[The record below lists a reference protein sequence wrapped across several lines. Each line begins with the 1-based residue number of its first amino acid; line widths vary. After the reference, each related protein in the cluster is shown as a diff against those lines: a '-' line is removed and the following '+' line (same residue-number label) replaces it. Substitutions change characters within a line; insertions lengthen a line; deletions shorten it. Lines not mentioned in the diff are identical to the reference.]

1 MFGGEKMNNLL
12 DGHKIN
18 YHPKEIA
25 DMFEGK
31 LQAPIYVE
39 ISPTG
44 ICNHKCLFCH
54 YNYLGHEG
62 KFKKGKI
69 PSLVKEFAAMGVKSL
84 VFAGN
89 GEPTL
94 HVDTIE
100 AIVLAKSL
108 GLDVALSTNGAL
120 LKEEHFEILAQ
131 CLTWIRF
138 SFNAGSEENYAYVHQ
153 TKSDDFQ
160 KVIENI
166 KKLKETKE
174 KTKSK
179 ITIGTQF
186 VLIPENKD
194 FVLQHA
200 KMLKSLGVDYF
211 SVKHFYNHS
220 HNEFVVV
227 ENISTQFI
235 EDLALHAEKLT
246 DKDFTFL
253 VRSTKNLTSARAY
266 DRCFGLEFIVFIDE
280 NGDVYSCFSHQYDK
294 KTIMGNLFERS
305 FQEIWASAQ
314 KQESLEHIN
323 NCIEKNSCQPNC
335 RHHQINNYLWE
346 IKNPSIEHINFI

>member
-1 MFGGEKMNNLL
+1 MSNKL
-12 DGHKIN
+12 DSHKIN

-62 KFKKGKI
+62 KFKKGKMLELVRDLA
-69 PSLVKEFAAMGVKSL
+69 SLGVKSL

-94 HVDTIE
+94 HVDTIK
-100 AIVLAKSL
+100 AIELAKSL
-108 GLDVALSTNGAL
+108 GLDVAMSTNGAL
-120 LKEEHFEILAQ
+120 LKEEHFEVLAKN
-131 CLTWIRF
+131 LTWIRF
-138 SFNAGSEENYAYVHQ
+138 SFNAGSDENYAFVHQ
-153 TKSDDFQ
+153 AKHSDYH

-166 KKLKETKE
+166 KKLKLTKDRLN
-174 KTKSK
+174 SD

-194 FVLQHA
+194 FALEHGTL
-200 KMLKSLGVDYF
+200 LKSLGVDYF

-220 HNEFVVV
+220 HNEFEVK
-227 ENISTQFI
+227 EEITNEFI
-235 EDLALHAEKLT
+235 EKLSLQA
-246 DKDFTFL
+246 DELCDDSFKFI
-253 VRSTKNLTSARAY
+253 VRSTANLSSKREY
-266 DRCFGLEFIVFIDE
+266 SKCYGLEFIVFIDE

-294 KTIMGNLFERS
+294 KTIMGNIFENS
-305 FQEIWASAQ
+305 FKDIWNSKQ
-314 KQESLEHIN
+314 KKESIN
-323 NCIEKNSCQPNC
+323 YINDCIEKNSCQPNC
-335 RHHQINNYLWE
+335 RHHQINNYLWDL
-346 IKNPSIEHINFI
+346 KHPSIEHINFI

>member
-1 MFGGEKMNNLL
+1 VNSFL

-18 YHPKEIA
+18 YHTREIA

-31 LQAPIYVE
+31 LEAPIYVE

-62 KFKKGKI
+62 KFKKGKMLELVSELA
-69 PSLVKEFAAMGVKSL
+69 SLGVKSL

-100 AIVLAKSL
+100 AIELAKNL

-120 LKEEHFEILAQ
+120 LKEEHFEMLVS

-138 SFNAGSEENYAYVHQ
+138 SFNAGSSENYAFVHQ
-153 TKSDDFQ
+153 TKSDDFE

-166 KKLKETKE
+166 KKLKSVKDRLN
-174 KTKSK
+174 SNL
-179 ITIGTQF
+179 TIGTQF
-186 VLIPENKD
+186 VLIPQNKE
-194 FVLQHA
+194 FVLEHA
-200 KMLKSLGVDYF
+200 KMLKDLGVDYF

-220 HNEFVVV
+220 HNEFEVT
-227 ENISTQFI
+227 ETISDEFLK
-235 EDLALHAEKLT
+235 DLSQKALNLS
-246 DKDFTFL
+246 DDSFNFL
-253 VRSTKNLTSARAY
+253 VRSTSNLTTQRSY
-266 DRCFGLEFIVFIDE
+266 DKCYGLEFILFIDE

-294 KTIMGNLFERS
+294 KTIMGNVFENS
-305 FQEIWASAQ
+305 FSDIWKSIQ
-314 KQESLEHIN
+314 KKDSIN
-323 NCIEKNSCQPNC
+323 YINTCIEKNNCQPNC

-346 IKNPSIEHINFI
+346 LKNPSIEHLNFI

>member
-1 MFGGEKMNNLL
+1 MNNFL

-18 YHPKEIA
+18 YHVKEVS

-31 LQAPIYVE
+31 LSAPIYVE

-69 PSLVKEFAAMGVKSL
+69 IELVKELAAAGVKAL

-94 HVDTIE
+94 HVDTSE

-108 GLDVALSTNGAL
+108 GLDVAMSTNGAL
-120 LKEEHFEILAQ
+120 LKEEHFDIVAE

-138 SFNAGSEENYAYVHQ
+138 SFNAGSKENYAFVHQ
-153 TKSDDFQ
+153 TKTDDWD
-160 KVIENI
+160 KVITNI
-166 KKLKETKE
+166 KKLKEA
-174 KTKSK
+174 KTRLKSD
-179 ITIGTQF
+179 ITIGSQF
-186 VLIPENKD
+186 VLIPENKEYA
-194 FVLQHA
+194 LEHGQR
-200 KMLKSLGVDYF
+200 LKELGVDYF
-211 SVKHFYNHS
+211 SVKHFYDHS
-220 HNEFVVV
+220 HNEFEVK
-227 ENISTQFI
+227 ETISQEFI
-235 EDLALHAEKLT
+235 DDLDAKAQKLNS
-246 DKDFTFL
+246 DDFTFL
-253 VRSTKNLTSARAY
+253 VRSTKNLTSQRRY
-266 DRCFGLEFIVFIDE
+266 TKCYGLEFLLFIDE

-294 KTIMGNLFERS
+294 KTIMGNIFESS
-305 FQEIWASAQ
+305 FKEIWESAQ
-314 KQESLEHIN
+314 KQESLNHIN
-323 NCIEKNSCQPNC
+323 DCIEKNNCQPNC

-346 IKNPSIEHINFI
+346 LKNPSIEHVNFI

>member
-1 MFGGEKMNNLL
+1 MSSFL
-12 DGHKIN
+12 DSHKIN

-25 DMFEGK
+25 DMFAGK
-31 LQAPIYVE
+31 LEAPIYVE

-62 KFKKGKI
+62 KFQKGKI
-69 PSLVKEFAAMGVKSL
+69 PELIREFAQMGVKSL

-94 HVDTIE
+94 HTDTIE
-100 AIVLAKSL
+100 SIKLAKQL

-120 LKEEHFEILAQ
+120 LKEEHFEILASN
-131 CLTWIRF
+131 LTWIRF
-138 SFNAGSEENYAYVHQ
+138 SFNAGSSENYAYVHQ
-153 TKSDDFQ
+153 TKSDDFD

-166 KKLKETKE
+166 KKLKATKDRL
-174 KTKSK
+174 KSN

-194 FVLQHA
+194 FALNHG

-220 HNEFVVV
+220 HNDFEVK
-227 ENISTQFI
+227 EQI
-235 EDLALHAEKLT
+235 EDNFIKELSLEADKLC
-246 DKDFTFL
+246 DDNFKFL
-253 VRSTKNLTSARAY
+253 VRSTANLSSQRDY
-266 DRCFGLEFIVFIDE
+266 NKCYGLEFIVFIDE
-280 NGDVYSCFSHQYDK
+280 NGDVFSCFSHQYDK
-294 KTIMGNLFERS
+294 KTIMGNIFENS
-305 FQEIWASAQ
+305 FKDIWNSQQ
-314 KQESLEHIN
+314 KKDSIEYIN
-323 NCIEKNSCQPNC
+323 NCIEKNNCQPNC
-335 RHHQINNYLWE
+335 RHHQINNYLWH

>member
-1 MFGGEKMNNLL
+1 MNNNLL

-18 YHPKEIA
+18 YHPLEVA
-25 DMFEGK
+25 DMFRGK

-62 KFKKGKI
+62 KFKKGKMLE
-69 PSLVKEFAAMGVKSL
+69 LVKELASMGVKSI

-100 AIVLAKSL
+100 AIQLAKSL
-108 GLDVALSTNGAL
+108 GVDVALSTNGAL
-120 LKEEHFEILAQ
+120 LKEKDFEILAT

-138 SFNAGSEENYAYVHQ
+138 SFNAGDEKNYAHVHQ
-153 TKSDDFQ
+153 TKDDDWF

-166 KKLKETKE
+166 KKLKATKE
-174 KTKSK
+174 KLQSS

-194 FVLQHA
+194 FALQHA
-200 KMLKSLGVDYF
+200 KMLKNLGVDYF

-220 HNEFVVV
+220 HNEFTLT
-227 ENISTQFI
+227 ENISSSFI
-235 EDLALHAEKLT
+235 KELSDEAEKLS
-246 DKDFTFL
+246 DEKFSFI
-253 VRSTKNLTSARAY
+253 VRSTENLTSQRAY
-266 DRCFGLEFIVFIDE
+266 TQCYGLEFILFIDE
-280 NGDVYSCFSHQYDK
+280 NGDVFSCFSHQYDK
-294 KTIMGNLFERS
+294 KTVMGNIFEKS
-305 FQEIWASAQ
+305 FTEIWNSLQ
-314 KQESLEHIN
+314 KKESLEYIN
-323 NCIEKNSCQPNC
+323 GCIDKNSCQPNC
-335 RHHQINNYLWE
+335 RHHQINNYLWDV
-346 IKNPSIEHINFI
+346 KHPSNEHINFI

>member
-1 MFGGEKMNNLL
+1 MNNFL

-18 YHPKEIA
+18 YHYQEIS
-25 DMFEGK
+25 DMFAGTLK
-31 LQAPIYVE
+31 APIYVE

-62 KFKKGKI
+62 KFQKGKI
-69 PSLVKEFAAMGVKSL
+69 PELIGEFVSMGVKSL

-94 HVDTIE
+94 HIDTIE
-100 AIVLAKSL
+100 AIQLAKSL

-120 LKEEHFEILAQ
+120 LKEEHFEILASN
-131 CLTWIRF
+131 LTWIRF
-138 SFNAGSEENYAYVHQ
+138 SFNAGSAENYAYVHQ
-153 TKSDDFQ
+153 TKSDDFL

-166 KKLKETKE
+166 KKLKATKDRL
-174 KTKSK
+174 KSD

-194 FVLQHA
+194 FALEHG

-220 HNEFVVV
+220 HNEFSVT
-227 ENISTQFI
+227 ENISEEFI
-235 EDLALHAEKLT
+235 QNLINEASELCDT
-246 DKDFTFL
+246 NFNFI
-253 VRSTKNLTSARAY
+253 VRSTANLSSQRVY
-266 DRCFGLEFIVFIDE
+266 DKCYGLEFIVFIDE
-280 NGDVYSCFSHQYDK
+280 NGDVFSCFSHQYDK
-294 KTIMGNLFERS
+294 KTIMGNIFEKS
-305 FQEIWASAQ
+305 FSDIWSSSQ
-314 KQESLEHIN
+314 KKDSINYIN
-323 NCIEKNSCQPNC
+323 NCIDKNSCQPNC
-335 RHHQINNYLWE
+335 RHHQINNYLWS
-346 IKNPSIEHINFI
+346 IKNPSIQHINFI

>member
-1 MFGGEKMNNLL
+1 MSSFL
-12 DGHKIN
+12 DSHKIN
-18 YHPKEIA
+18 YHYKEIA

-62 KFKKGKI
+62 KFKKGKMLE
-69 PSLVKEFAAMGVKSL
+69 LVKELASMGVKSL

-94 HVDTIE
+94 HIDTIE
-100 AIVLAKSL
+100 AIKLAKSL

-120 LKEEHFEILAQ
+120 LKEEHFEVLAS

-138 SFNAGSEENYAYVHQ
+138 SFNAGNQDNYAYVHQ
-153 TKSDDFQ
+153 TKSDDWE

-166 KKLKETKE
+166 KKLKETKDRLN
-174 KTKSK
+174 SN

-194 FVLQHA
+194 FALEHG

-211 SVKHFYNHS
+211 SVKHFYDHS
-220 HNEFVVV
+220 HNEFEVT
-227 ENISTQFI
+227 ENIEDSFI
-235 EDLALHAEKLT
+235 EDLSNEASKLC
-246 DKDFTFL
+246 DKNFNFI
-253 VRSTKNLTSARAY
+253 VRSTSNLTSQRVY
-266 DRCFGLEFIVFIDE
+266 DKCYGLEFIVFIDE

-294 KTIMGNLFERS
+294 KTIMGNIFENS
-305 FQEIWASAQ
+305 FKDIWQSAT
-314 KQESLEHIN
+314 KKDSINYIN
-323 NCIEKNSCQPNC
+323 NCINKNSCQPNC
-335 RHHQINNYLWE
+335 RHHQINNYLWDLKHPQ
-346 IKNPSIEHINFI
+346 IDHINFI

>member
-1 MFGGEKMNNLL
+1 MGSFL

-18 YHPKEIA
+18 YHIREIA
-25 DMFEGK
+25 DMFDRK
-31 LQAPIYVE
+31 LKAPIYVE

-62 KFKKGKI
+62 KFKKGKMLE
-69 PSLVKEFAAMGVKSL
+69 LVKELASMGVKCL

-100 AIVLAKSL
+100 AIKLAKSL
-108 GLDVALSTNGAL
+108 GLDVAMSTNGAL
-120 LKEEHFEILAQ
+120 LKDEHFEVLAS

-138 SFNAGSEENYAYVHQ
+138 SFNAGSEENYEQVHV
-153 TKSDDFQ
+153 TNKNDYQ
-160 KVIENI
+160 KVIDNI
-166 KKLKETKE
+166 KKLKEVKE
-174 KTKSK
+174 KLNSK
-179 ITIGTQF
+179 ITIGTQY

-194 FVLQHA
+194 YALEHG

-220 HNEFVVV
+220 HNEFEVV
-227 ENISTQFI
+227 ENISEEFI
-235 EDLALHAEKLT
+235 ENLSNGAQKICSD
-246 DKDFTFL
+246 DFNFL
-253 VRSTKNLTSARAY
+253 VRSTANLTSSRVY
-266 DRCFGLEFIVFIDE
+266 DRCYGLEFILFIDE

-294 KTIMGNLFERS
+294 KTIMGNIFENS
-305 FQEIWASAQ
+305 FQDIWNSKK
-314 KQESLEHIN
+314 KQESLDYIN
-323 NCIEKNSCQPNC
+323 NCITKNNCQPNC

-346 IKNPSIEHINFI
+346 LKNPSIDHINFI